1 LHDLRHTFAVHR
13 LLAWCRSGADTRAR
27 LPELA
32 IYLGHARPE
41 YTYWYLTA
49 TPELLGAAAD
59 RFAVYAGGAK

>member
-1 LHDLRHTFAVHR
+1 
-13 LLAWCRSGADTRAR
+13 LLAWYRSGADLRAR

-59 RFAVYAGGAK
+59 RFAAYAGGAM